1 MIKDDD
7 LITMLR
13 RYRKLSS
20 FGPNFL
26 DEDVQ
31 SFWIKRFSKIPIH
44 QIRVAVNELAGR
56 PQFPTVSEVMEKI
69 AELKAPDGEEVF
81 RKLWNSLDRRN
92 PPKNVNVVVARTI
105 EVVGGWQNMCD
116 VWLEATK
123 DKHRRE
129 FLRAYREEIAKLA
142 HSMAVGSSQIAI
154 ESTQDV
160 GMGNASSGD
169 PEWKKKAN
177 SEGEQKKIAMTSRDK
192 NGGTL
197 SDLIDSFK
205 KSNSKPKPPKPRSS
219 SLIPFPKVITRFIG
233 GGNEH
238 KTP

>member
-1 MIKDDD
+1 MIDEDD

-160 GMGNASSGD
+160 GMGNSSSTD
-169 PEWKKKAN
+169 PKWKKIAN

-197 SDLIDSFK
+197 GDLINSFREGNNK
-205 KSNSKPKPPKPRSS
+205 LAPPKPRTEGRV
-219 SLIPFPKVITRFIG
+219 SLKELLDPYMG